1 MAGQKREAR
10 LRTQKREARLG
21 TCVPTIHVLIGSSLR
36 DGDARRSPG
45 MTKER
50 AVNMQGLM
58 QGKRGLI
65 MGVAN
70 DHSIAWGIA
79 KTLAA
84 HGAELA
90 FTYQGEA
97 LGKRVKPL
105 AQSLNAD
112 LVLPCDVENIASV
125 DAVFETLRK
134 QWGGLDFLVHAI
146 GFSDKNELKGRYA
159 DTTRENFSR
168 TMIIS
173 CFSFTELA
181 RRAAAL
187 MPASGG
193 AMITL
198 TYGGSTK
205 VMPNYNVMGVAKAA
219 LEASVRYL
227 ASDFGRGGIRVNAI
241 SAGPVRT
248 LAGAVIGDS
257 RAMFAFQQKHAPL
270 GRGVTLD
277 ELGGSALYLLSDL
290 STGVTGE
297 IHFVDSGYNIISMP
311 RTEDLKA
318 ANGAESAKQ
327 RASEAAK

>member
-1 MAGQKREAR
+1 VLLDRPAKPGDDRQRDEWS
-10 LRTQKREARLG
+10 G
-21 TCVPTIHVLIGSSLR
+21 PT
-36 DGDARRSPG
+36 
-45 MTKER
+45 
-50 AVNMQGLM
+50 MQDLM
-58 QGKRGLI
+58 KGKRGLI

-84 HGAELA
+84 QGAELA

-105 AQSLNAD
+105 AQSLNVD
-112 LVLPCDVENIASV
+112 TVLPCDVENLDSV
-125 DAVFETLRK
+125 DQVFDALRK
-134 QWGGLDFLVHAI
+134 KWGQLDFLVHAVA
-146 GFSDKNELKGRYA
+146 FSDKNELKGRYA

-168 TMIIS
+168 TMLIS
-173 CFSFTELA
+173 CFSFTEIA
-181 RRAAAL
+181 KRAAEM

-198 TYGGSTK
+198 TFGGSVR

-227 ASDFGRGGIRVNAI
+227 ASDFGSRGVRVNAI
-241 SAGPVRT
+241 SAGPIRT
-248 LAGAVIGDS
+248 LAGSGIGDA
-257 RAMFAFQQKHAPL
+257 RALFGFMQKHSPL

-290 STGVTGE
+290 SGGVTGE
-297 IHFVDSGYNIISMP
+297 IHYVDSGYNVISMP
-311 RTEDLKA
+311 RPEELKA
-318 ANGAESAKQ
+318 E
-327 RASEAAK
+327 